1 MKRIP
6 FILFAVVFSLA
17 LQASEAV
24 IRLPIYVGEK
34 QFQAALTFYND
45 QPVTQ
50 FIVAAMG
57 TGVYCAQQN
66 IPTEFAEMAAKN
78 STAILTLEKPGVNCE
93 SAEVN
98 SAQFAAHSREDVVQA
113 TALGI
118 EWAEKE
124 LGVKAPRVLWG
135 HSEGAQVLA
144 NLVRHHSK
152 LFVDRPVELLLTSP
166 AMNFREL
173 IEFQVP
179 DPEQRRI
186 LLEAIKRRDDSFL
199 LKKRNGSISSAYW
212 ENILADKSLA
222 ETLELVLTDEKKL
235 NASVFWGTNDTQC
248 SAHSTCQIVGELQKK
263 FSQRVYA
270 TSFKDGHS
278 IENHMEPIAKF
289 LERTLKN

>member
-1 MKRIP
+1 M
-6 FILFAVVFSLA
+6 
-17 LQASEAV
+17 QASETV
-24 IRLPIYVGEK
+24 IRHPVYVGEK
-34 QFQAALTFYND
+34 QFQAALTYYND
-45 QPVTQ
+45 NPVTQ

-66 IPTEFAEMAAKN
+66 IPTEFAEVAAKN

-93 SAEVN
+93 SAQVN
-98 SAQFAAHSREDVVQA
+98 GAQFASHSREDVVLA

-118 EWAEKE
+118 AWAENE
-124 LGVKAPRVLWG
+124 LGVRAPRVLWG
-135 HSEGAQVLA
+135 HSEGAQVMT

-173 IEFQVP
+173 LDFQIP
-179 DPEQRRI
+179 DPKQREI
-186 LLEAIKRRDDSFL
+186 FLEAIKRKDDSFL
-199 LKKRNGSISSAYW
+199 LKQRNGSISAAYW

-222 ETLELVLTDEKKL
+222 ETLELVLTNEKNL
-235 NASVFWGTNDTQC
+235 GAAVFWGTHDIQC
-248 SAHSTCQIVGELQKK
+248 SANSTCQIVGELQKK

-270 TSFKDGHS
+270 ASFKDGHS